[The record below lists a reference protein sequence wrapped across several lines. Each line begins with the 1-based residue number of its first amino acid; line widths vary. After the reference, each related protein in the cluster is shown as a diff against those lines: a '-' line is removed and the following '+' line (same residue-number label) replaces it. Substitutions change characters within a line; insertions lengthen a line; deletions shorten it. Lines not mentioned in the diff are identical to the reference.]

1 MSESGARPL
10 RVILA
15 CDFFVRYS
23 ARLAAGMVEQGA
35 DVMLLTRDHDLEFGG
50 VPGSADAFVQD
61 AVGRRVTHLRLP
73 GRVRSPQGLREMLRL
88 RRRIRDFDADVVHV
102 QSSILNDPRLAY
114 AVGLRRREFALTTHN
129 PSPHPG
135 ESPTRIDRLA
145 NDLLAKTAGLIF
157 VHGEALR
164 AELAGEVTT
173 RAPVV
178 VVPHGVDP
186 VKPLPRA
193 PDPSILFFGRIERY
207 KGLDV
212 LLDAMPAVWEDLPAA
227 TLMIAGRGSLPDHP
241 ALADPRVQVHND
253 YVDDDR
259 VEGLFQAASCVALPY
274 VKASQSGVGSLAKR
288 YGRPL
293 VVTSVGALP
302 ELVADG
308 SGLIADPGDCE
319 GLARQITAVLQDSE
333 LAERLGEAGVS
344 SASNG
349 SSWGG
354 VAELTLRAYR
364 EYLPVPGGAPA
375 AARSKSS
382 E

>member
-1 MSESGARPL
+1 MNGRPL
-10 RVILA
+10 RVVLA

-23 ARLAAGMVEQGA
+23 AHLAAGMVEQGV

-50 VPGSADAFVQD
+50 VPGSAEAFVRD
-61 AVGRRVTHLRLP
+61 AVGPGVEHLRLP
-73 GRVRSPQGLREMLRL
+73 GRVRSPQGLREMLRV
-88 RRRIRDFDADVVHV
+88 RRSIREFDPDVVHV

-135 ESPTRIDRLA
+135 ESPTKIDRLA

-173 RAPVV
+173 SAPVV

-186 VKPLPRA
+186 VKPLPLPPA
-193 PDPSILFFGRIERY
+193 PSILFFGRIEKY

-212 LLDAMPAVWEDLPAA
+212 LLDAMPPVWESLPAA
-227 TLMIAGRGSLPDHP
+227 TLTIAGQGRLPEHRI
-241 ALADPRVQVHND
+241 LADPRVRVLNG
-253 YVDDDR
+253 YVDDDD
-259 VEGLFQAASCVALPY
+259 VEGLFESAGCVALPY

-302 ELVADG
+302 ELVSDG
-308 SGLIADPGDCE
+308 SGLVAEPGDPE
-319 GLARQITAVLQDSE
+319 TLARQVTAVLNDSE
-333 LAERLGEAGVS
+333 LADRLAEAGVR
-344 SASNG
+344 SATDG
-349 SSWGG
+349 SSWAG

-364 EYLPVPGGAPA
+364 EYLPVPGEPPDT
-375 AARSKSS
+375 ARSKSS